1 MDTNE
6 LGILNINEAEFYE
19 GSGGFAGL
27 RYNGEDFS
35 HIVLRRIMPMEYP
48 LHYIS
53 VAITEGNDFK
63 EIGILKAVEDLPPTQ
78 REIVITELDN
88 RYYSPEVQEVISVQ
102 DKLGYVYME
111 LRLKNKK
118 GTEYRKNCAI
128 KDVSRNIR
136 MLSDTSVIIF
146 DVDGNRYIVE
156 DLKRLSRQS
165 LRKLDAY
172 LF

>member
-1 MDTNE
+1 MGTD
-6 LGILNINEAEFYE
+6 LGILNINDLEFYN

-27 RYNGEDFS
+27 KYNGEDYS
-35 HIVLRRIMPMEYP
+35 HIILRRIMPLAHPFE
-48 LHYIS
+48 YIS
-53 VAITEGNDFK
+53 VADHDNK
-63 EIGILKAVEDLPPTQ
+63 EIGILKSVAELPSAQ
-78 REIVITELDN
+78 REIVTTELDN
-88 RYYSPEVQEVISVQ
+88 RYYSPEVLDVISVQ

-118 GTEYRKNCAI
+118 GVEYKKNCAI

-136 MLSDTSVIIF
+136 MLTETSVIIF

-156 DLKRLSRQS
+156 DVKKLSRQS